1 MEARSFR
8 MGRKTR
14 LSQDLKNKKSGS
26 KKNRFSVKLF
36 TAYLNK
42 VMTL

>member
-1 MEARSFR
+1 MSYY
-8 MGRKTR
+8 T
-14 LSQDLKNKKSGS
+14 KNYYTKNKKNKQGIKKSGS
-26 KKNRFSVKLF
+26 FQNRFSVKLF

>member
-8 MGRKTR
+8 LGRKTR
-14 LSQDLKNKKSGS
+14 LSQGLKNKKSGS
-26 KKNRFSVKLF
+26 FQNRFSVKLF